1 MSSELLSIEEE
12 VFKVI
17 ANQKRLEIILL
28 LENRELNVGQMT
40 DMLGLR
46 QANLSQHLTLL
57 RQQHLVTVRKHGRE
71 SFYKLTDQSIATS
84 IRMIHEFLRTQH
96 RIELPL
102 NRDTLFPI
110 VTDPICGMR
119 FSASQSVDHLEQGG
133 KIHYFCA
140 TGCKSAFLAKQDKQY
155 SSGVASERHVAHM

>member
-96 RIELPL
+96 RIDLPL

-119 FSASQSVDHLEQGG
+119 FSASQSVDHVEQQG

-140 TGCKSAFLAKQDKQY
+140 TGCKSTFLATHDRQY
-155 SSGVASERHVAHM
+155 RSGVASEQHVAHT

>member
-40 DMLGLR
+40 EMLGLR

-57 RQQHLVTVRKHGRE
+57 RQQHLVTVRRQGRE
-71 SFYKLTDQSIATS
+71 SFYRLTDQSIATS

-110 VTDPICGMR
+110 VTDPVCGMR
-119 FSASQSVDHLEQGG
+119 FSASQSVDYIELQG
-133 KIHYFCA
+133 KVHYFCA
-140 TGCKSAFLAKQDKQY
+140 TGCKTTFLAKQH
-155 SSGVASERHVAHM
+155 VAVQPTERHVVRA